1 MGRAMMSC
9 CVCDMPLVLTSLRLQ
24 ALGPGTSTLPAFGS
38 RSQNR
43 HTQFCSAR
51 TWNWRGKWLFI
62 LALNS
67 ADQLVLFY
75 RSGLVTLPLTAEE
88 EGWGGEGECVCL
100 CVSACHGRRGGPV
113 EAGCFWIVRNEP
125 RVSLQY
131 NFLVTLIISV
141 CNFQRWKDIHF
152 FKNLIT
158 TQSRFHPFYLQ
169 ITLIQLSFESR
180 HSPYVCW

>member
-88 EGWGGEGECVCL
+88 EGWGGERECVCL

-131 NFLVTLIISV
+131 NFLVTLIILV
-141 CNFQRWKDIHF
+141 CNLEVERVKTRLGGDQI
-152 FKNLIT
+152 FKKVYILPPLKIT
-158 TQSRFHPFYLQ
+158 DQNNECYKKIIL
-169 ITLIQLSFESR
+169 
-180 HSPYVCW
+180 